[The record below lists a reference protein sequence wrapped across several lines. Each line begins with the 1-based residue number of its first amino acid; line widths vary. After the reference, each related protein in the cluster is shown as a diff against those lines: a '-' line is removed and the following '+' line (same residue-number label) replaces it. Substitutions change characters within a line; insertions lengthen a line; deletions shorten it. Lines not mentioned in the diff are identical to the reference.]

1 MTSSAPTS
9 LAEDLPDP
17 SGRRSG
23 PRWGLW
29 AGVGAAAVAVVSLGL
44 VAGTGDGLPRGTTVA
59 GVEVGGMSETE
70 AVATLTKALGAQA
83 KAPIP
88 ATVNGDAVSIAPES
102 AGLSFDAEATVAGLS
117 GRIWNPVTLLSQ
129 FTGGPVLDPVV
140 DVTHRGEE
148 QHRDLSPGGPQRFQ
162 HAETVHT
169 RQHPVENHQIACRVE
184 AEGKGVSSVADDI
197 DAVPLLRQPTFQE
210 IG

>member
-29 AGVGAAAVAVVSLGL
+29 AGVGAAVAVVYLGL
-44 VAGTGDGLPRGTTVA
+44 VAGTGDGLPRGTTAA

-70 AVATLTKALGAQA
+70 AVATLTQALGAQA

-88 ATVNGDAVSIAPES
+88 ATVNGDPVSIAPDS
-102 AGLSFDAEATVAGLS
+102 AGLSFDAEATIA
-117 GRIWNPVTLLSQ
+117 RPVRSDLEPAHPALAVHRRP
-129 FTGGPVLDPVV
+129 GPRP
-140 DVTHRGEE
+140 R
-148 QHRDLSPGGPQRFQ
+148 RRRRPRAS
-162 HAETVHT
+162 T
-169 RQHPVENHQIACRVE
+169 RP
-184 AEGKGVSSVADDI
+184 
-197 DAVPLLRQPTFQE
+197 
-210 IG
+210 